1 VAAVILLDT
10 HLLVWLY
17 AGELRRIPQS
27 VQRRLN
33 REQLALSPFA
43 QLELGYLYE
52 VGKVTIPAAVVVEE
66 LSARL
71 ELVLADVPAASICKA
86 ALDVTWTRDPF
97 DRLLVAHATVTGL
110 SLVTKDEMLRQH
122 LPLAWWA
129 D

>member
-17 AGELRRIPQS
+17 GGELRRIPQA

-33 REQLALSPFA
+33 REQLALSPFTE
-43 QLELGYLYE
+43 LELGYLYE
-52 VGKVTIPAAVVVEE
+52 IGKVTVPAVAVLEE

-71 ELVLADVPAASICKA
+71 ELVLADVPAASVCKA
-86 ALDVTWTRDPF
+86 ALHLTWTRNPF
-97 DRLLVAHATVTGL
+97 DRLLAAHATVSGM